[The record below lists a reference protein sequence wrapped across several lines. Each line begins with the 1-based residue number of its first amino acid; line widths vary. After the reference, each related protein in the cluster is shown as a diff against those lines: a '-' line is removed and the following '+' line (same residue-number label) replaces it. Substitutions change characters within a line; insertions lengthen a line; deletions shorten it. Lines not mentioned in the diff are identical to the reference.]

1 MEKTFVAELV
11 ARQTVDSTF
20 AVKRKSLSPFRN
32 KPGEYLTLLLA
43 DRTGEVAG
51 RVWDNVP
58 EIASAFEV
66 GDVVR
71 VRGRVDEYQG
81 QLQLILQQV
90 EKQSLDEVDP
100 ADYVRRSDRDPE
112 ALLRRVEAA
121 IAEVQDPHLHA
132 LLQSFFGDPVFAAR
146 FASAAGAKSL
156 HHSFVGGLLEH
167 TVGVLE
173 ILLTV
178 QQQHPELDRDL
189 LVTGTLLHDIGKTEE
204 LAVGTSIDYTD
215 AGRLI
220 GHTVLTDRLVRRRIA
235 ELPEFPPL
243 TADLLMHM
251 VLSHHGKREFGAPIE
266 PMTPEACALHYA
278 DNLDA
283 HVQYF
288 LQVVAE
294 GEGST
299 SRWSDYLRLFDRH
312 IYLGARL
319 RPEPAE
325 S

>member
-1 MEKTFVAELV
+1 MAKTFVTDLV

-20 AVKRKSLSPFRN
+20 AVRRKSLSPFRN
-32 KPGEYLTLLLA
+32 KPGEYLTVLLA
-43 DRTGEVAG
+43 DRTGEVSG
-51 RVWDNVP
+51 RVWDNAPQV
-58 EIASAFEV
+58 AAAFEV

-90 EKQSLDEVDP
+90 EKHTAEVDP
-100 ADYVRRSDRDPE
+100 ADYVRRSSRDPE
-112 ALLRRVEAA
+112 ALLQRLEAA
-121 IAEVQDPHLHA
+121 IAEVEDPHLRG
-132 LLQSFFGDPVFAAR
+132 LLESFFGDPAFAAR
-146 FASAAGAKSL
+146 FADAAGAKAL
-156 HHSFVGGLLEH
+156 HHCFVGGLLEH

-173 ILLTV
+173 VLLTV
-178 QQQHPELDRDL
+178 HQQHPELDRDL
-189 LVTGTLLHDIGKTEE
+189 LIAGTLLHDIGKIEE

-215 AGRLI
+215 TGRLI
-220 GHTVLTDRLVRRRIA
+220 GHTVLTDRQVRRRIA
-235 ELPEFPPL
+235 ELPEFPPA

-251 VLSHHGKREFGAPIE
+251 ILSHHGKREFGAPIE

-294 GEGST
+294 GEGGA

-312 IYLGARL
+312 LYLGARP
-319 RPEPAE
+319 RPEPAG